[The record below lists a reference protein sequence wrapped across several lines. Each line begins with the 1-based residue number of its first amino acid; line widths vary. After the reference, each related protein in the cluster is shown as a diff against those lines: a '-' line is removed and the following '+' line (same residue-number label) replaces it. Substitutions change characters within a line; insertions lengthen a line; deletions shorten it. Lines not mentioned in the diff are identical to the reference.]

1 MSDRGRGGQ
10 GPVWLRELRKL
21 CKLCKLCTERR
32 SSRSSRVDLKALITR
47 SCKHREAGS
56 HQAGREYMHS
66 FALTF
71 LPAHNNYHPTA
82 IYYLIFFLLLVVVIN
97 VIKHRQDHSD
107 CFNLL
112 SCISSF
118 ASFSLSNHT
127 SIRDLDVL
135 TPIAKYIKLV
145 KKPRCHCHHSVI
157 HTLVTG
163 ERINILNQLAS
174 VSNITFR
181 KNVIPFF
188 SWW

>member
-1 MSDRGRGGQ
+1 M
-10 GPVWLRELRKL
+10 WLRELRKL

-71 LPAHNNYHPTA
+71 LSAHNNYHPTV
-82 IYYLIFFLLLVVVIN
+82 IYYLHFNFIFFFQFVVVIK
-97 VIKHRQDHSD
+97 VIKHTQDHSY

-118 ASFSLSNHT
+118 ASFSLSNHI

-145 KKPRCHCHHSVI
+145 KKPRCHCNHSVI

-163 ERINILNQLAS
+163 
-174 VSNITFR
+174 
-181 KNVIPFF
+181 
-188 SWW
+188 